1 MAISKI
7 KIEEAIRST
16 TMFLNNEA
24 IEQQFEKKVLKEMAG
39 YKKMNGIA
47 TKEGLEAFIRQEA
60 TSVKKII
67 TVLGISGEKFKRVVT
82 MIRVGKGYTFDS
94 EWNETRLRKE
104 LCEKQDLMDE
114 FCELLLNGR
123 NLDKFKN
130 KIPRFILND
139 FRIDQDILNRLCN
152 DDILRKLTKSSV
164 LAAYNKAYANYYAKQ
179 ITEQLAIYAEQYG
192 LHYQYAPVES
202 VSTGNLYSLT
212 NTEKTIIINFQFNL
226 TTSKGQTAYAEDTI
240 RPLRKKSGTK
250 RNIIMVNMLDGA
262 GWIARASDY
271 KKIYYDCDYFLNLQ
285 NIKQLETIIK
295 QTFNISEQ

>member
-16 TMFLNNEA
+16 TMFMNNEA

-67 TVLGISGEKFKRVVT
+67 TVLGISGEKFKRIVT

-94 EWNETRLRKE
+94 EWDEARLRKE

-123 NLDKFKN
+123 NLDKFKS

-139 FRIDQDILNRLCN
+139 FRIDQDIFNRLCN

-164 LAAYNKAYANYYAKQ
+164 SSAYNKAYANYYAQQ
-179 ITEQLAIYAEQYG
+179 ITEQLKAYAEQYG
-192 LHYQYAPVES
+192 LHYQYAPVEGMGTTS
-202 VSTGNLYSLT
+202 LYALT
-212 NTEKTIIINFQFNL
+212 NTEVG
-226 TTSKGQTAYAEDTI
+226 S
-240 RPLRKKSGTK
+240 
-250 RNIIMVNMLDGA
+250 
-262 GWIARASDY
+262 
-271 KKIYYDCDYFLNLQ
+271 
-285 NIKQLETIIK
+285 
-295 QTFNISEQ
+295 